1 MIQSNIPMHKEFGRT
16 AEEVMIRREAFE
28 EAAQLVDRFNG
39 SPVVI
44 PPNGSYASV
53 IAAAIRNLK

>member
-1 MIQSNIPMHKEFGRT
+1 MFKSVVMHKEFGRT
-16 AEEVMIRREAFE
+16 AEEVMLRKEAFE
-28 EAAQLVDRFNG
+28 EAAQLVERFSD

-44 PPNGSYASV
+44 PANGSFASV

>member
-1 MIQSNIPMHKEFGRT
+1 MHKEFGRT
-16 AEEVMIRREAFE
+16 AEEVRLRREAFE